1 MLDLW
6 SRMPQTKNIL
16 IPVVIAIIIIVVI
29 GIGLYF
35 VLSSVWKEKPEVV
48 PEEVVPEEIL
58 PMAPPVERHEFQGM
72 KYEIIG
78 QVNTVYDVIT
88 GQLTEEQ
95 VKTLAEKI
103 IGDIVAKNLD
113 VEEITL
119 LFYSDLIAA
128 GIGECDVAQ
137 IDWTPEEVN
146 VKMIE

>member
-1 MLDLW
+1 MK
-6 SRMPQTKNIL
+6 KNIIL
-16 IPVVIAIIIIVVI
+16 IAIIIIVVI

-35 VLSSVWKEKPEVV
+35 VLTSVLKERPEVV
-48 PEEVVPEEIL
+48 PEEGVPEQIL
-58 PMAPPVERHEFQGM
+58 PVAPPVERHEFQGM

-103 IGDIVAKNLD
+103 IGDILAKDPTAKDL
-113 VEEITL
+113 TL

>member
-1 MLDLW
+1 MK
-6 SRMPQTKNIL
+6 KNIIL
-16 IPVVIAIIIIVVI
+16 IAIIIIVVI

-35 VLSSVWKEKPEVV
+35 VLTSVLKERPEVV
-48 PEEVVPEEIL
+48 PEEGVPEQIL
-58 PMAPPVERHEFQGM
+58 PVAPPVERHEFQGM

-78 QVNTVYDVIT
+78 QVNAVYDVIT

-103 IGDIVAKNLD
+103 IGDILAKDPTAKDL
-113 VEEITL
+113 TL

-137 IDWTPEEVN
+137 IDWTPEEIR

>member
-1 MLDLW
+1 MK
-6 SRMPQTKNIL
+6 KNIIL
-16 IPVVIAIIIIVVI
+16 IAIIIIVVI

-35 VLSSVWKEKPEVV
+35 VLTSVLKERPEVV
-48 PEEVVPEEIL
+48 PEEGVPEQIL
-58 PMAPPVERHEFQGM
+58 PVAPPVERHEFQGM

-78 QVNTVYDVIT
+78 QVNAVYDVIT

-103 IGDIVAKNLD
+103 IGDILAKDPTAKDL
-113 VEEITL
+113 TL

>member
-1 MLDLW
+1 
-6 SRMPQTKNIL
+6 MPQTKNIL
-16 IPVVIAIIIIVVI
+16 IAVIIIVVI

-35 VLSSVWKEKPEVV
+35 VFTSVLKEKPEVL
-48 PEEVVPEEIL
+48 PEEIF
-58 PMAPPVERHEFQGM
+58 PVAPPVERHEFQGM

-78 QVNTVYDVIT
+78 QVNAVYDVIT

-103 IGDIVAKNLD
+103 IGDILAKDPTAKDL
-113 VEEITL
+113 TL

-137 IDWTPEEVN
+137 IDWTPEEIR